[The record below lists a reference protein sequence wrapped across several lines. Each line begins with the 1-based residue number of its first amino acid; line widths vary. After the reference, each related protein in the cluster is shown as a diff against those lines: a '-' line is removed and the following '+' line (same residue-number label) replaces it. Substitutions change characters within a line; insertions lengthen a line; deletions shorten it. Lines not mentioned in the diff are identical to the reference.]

1 MTCERDPM
9 SSNPFAA
16 YLETKVLSASPVQL
30 IHLAYEGAIEAI
42 ADARAH
48 LAADRIQERVRSITK
63 VQLIL
68 TELQNSLDFNKGGDM
83 SVQLGRLYDYMQ
95 RRLTE
100 ANFKRTEEPLA
111 EVQGLLETLDG
122 AWKEIATTSASATVA
137 AIPEPSPVTSSSYG
151 YSENQNYAN
160 TSTYTD
166 SPAYGRPDNP
176 IYGRAESAYRY
187 ADYTL

>member
-1 MTCERDPM
+1 M

-16 YLETKVLSASPVQL
+16 YQETKVLSASPVEL

-42 ADARAH
+42 GEARNHLAGQRIHERARA
-48 LAADRIQERVRSITK
+48 ITK

-68 TELQNSLDFNKGGDM
+68 TELQSSLDFNKGGDV
-83 SVQLGRLYDYMQ
+83 SLRLGRLYDYMQ

-100 ANFKRTEEPLA
+100 ANFKQIEEPLA

-122 AWKEIATTSASATVA
+122 AWKEIAATATMVPVSTV
-137 AIPEPSPVTSSSYG
+137 PEPLPIAAGSFS
-151 YSENQNYAN
+151 YSEGQDYAGG
-160 TSTYTD
+160 STYGN
-166 SPAYGRPDNP
+166 SP

>member
-1 MTCERDPM
+1 MTCERDTM

-16 YLETKVLSASPVQL
+16 YQETKLLSASPVQL
-30 IHLAYEGAIEAI
+30 IHLAYEGAIDAI
-42 ADARAH
+42 ADARTH
-48 LAADRIQERVRSITK
+48 LAANRIQERVRSITK

-68 TELQNSLDFNKGGDM
+68 TELQNSLDFSKGGDM

-100 ANFKRTEEPLA
+100 ANFKRIEEPLA

-122 AWKEIATTSASATVA
+122 AWKEIAYTAPVT
-137 AIPEPSPVTSSSYG
+137 AIPEPTPVVSSSYG
-151 YSENQNYAN
+151 YSESQNYTN
-160 TSTYTD
+160 SSSHTES
-166 SPAYGRPDNP
+166 SSYGRPDNP